1 MSDPQIRASDAERDA
16 TIERLRF
23 AAGEGRLTLEELAD
37 RIEAVSGTTVTRG
50 DLAALTADL
59 PAAGDAALTV
69 PGALAAAGAGGAGDV
84 VGAPGAAGPGA
95 SVGAPAGAGGA
106 VAPPQTEATSFFGD
120 LRRDGRWIVPGR
132 SRWRTVFGD
141 VKLDLREAR
150 VGGAVVEVDASTVFG
165 DVELLVPEGVL
176 VDVRSRAFFGDVRQ
190 QAGGDAPPGAP
201 RVVLTGGTVFG
212 DVRVKERRLSE
223 RMAAWW
229 KGRTA

>member
-16 TIERLRF
+16 TIERLRS

-37 RIEAVSGTTVTRG
+37 RIEAVSDAKVTRG
-50 DLAALTADL
+50 ELDALSADL
-59 PAAGDAALTV
+59 PAPAG
-69 PGALAAAGAGGAGDV
+69 
-84 VGAPGAAGPGA
+84 VGA
-95 SVGAPAGAGGA
+95 A
-106 VAPPQTEATSFFGD
+106 VAPPQTEATSVFGD
-120 LRRDGRWIVPGR
+120 LRRDGRWVVPGR

-150 VGGAVVEVDASTVFG
+150 VGGELVEVDASTVFG

-176 VDVRSRAFFGDVRQ
+176 VEVRSRAFFGDVRQ

-223 RMAAWW
+223 RVAAWW